1 MNVQVEKLEKNM
13 AKMTVTVP
21 AEDFEKATVEAYN
34 KQKNRITIPGFRK
47 GHAPKAMI
55 EQMYGAGIFYEEAV
69 DIILDRT
76 YPEACK
82 ESGLEIASRPEISVD
97 KIEKGQDLVY
107 TATVAVKPEVELGQY
122 KGLEVVKADAE
133 VTDSEVEDEIK
144 RAQEKN
150 ARIVTMDDPER
161 EIKEGDIVNIDFD
174 GSIDGVPFAGGKGED
189 YPLTI
194 GSHSFIDNFEDQLI
208 GHKLGDKVDVHVTFP
223 DNYHAEELKGKAAV
237 FAVEIKTIK
246 EKQLPEIDDD
256 FASEVSEYDT
266 LAEYKDSVRREI
278 KERKEKWAAQENE
291 NNVVAAAVANAT
303 IEVPDA
309 MIDTEAEQMM
319 SNFRRR
325 IESQGM
331 KFDQYMQYTGM
342 TADALKSTM
351 KPQAETT
358 IRTRLTLEAIVDKE
372 GIEAPEDRVNA
383 EIERSAKQY
392 GMEAD
397 AFKEAIGDQ
406 IEQLKRDLAVQEAID
421 FLVAE
426 AKLTDA
432 PKEEEKK
439 AEAKPEKKKRTTKK
453 AAEAKEAAEAE
464 GSKEQ

>member
-21 AEDFEKATVEAYN
+21 SEDFDKATVEAYN
-34 KQKNRITIPGFRK
+34 RQKNRISIPGFRK

-55 EQMYGAGIFYEEAV
+55 EKMYGAAIFYEEAV

-76 YPEACK
+76 YPEACR
-82 ESGLEIASRPEISVD
+82 ESGLEIASRPEISLE

-107 TATVAVKPEVELGQY
+107 TATVAVKPEVELGEY
-122 KGLEVVKADAE
+122 KGVEVAKADAE
-133 VTDSEVEDEIK
+133 VTDEEVDAEIK
-144 RAQEKN
+144 RTQERN
-150 ARIVTMDDPER
+150 ARIVSIEDESR
-161 EIKEGDIVNIDFD
+161 EIKDGDIVNIDFD
-174 GSIDGVPFAGGKGED
+174 GFVDGKEFAGGKGED

-194 GSHSFIDNFEDQLI
+194 GSHSFIEGFEDQLI
-208 GHKLGDKVDVHVTFP
+208 GHKAGEEVDVNVTFP
-223 DNYHAEELKGKAAV
+223 EDYHAEELKGKPALFKV
-237 FAVEIKTIK
+237 KVRTIK

-256 FASEVSEYDT
+256 FASEVSEFET
-266 LAEYKDSVRREI
+266 LSEYKDSVRKEI
-278 KERKEKWAAQENE
+278 KERKEKWAAQQNE
-291 NNVVAAAVANAT
+291 NNVVAAVVANAK
-303 IEVPDA
+303 IDVPDA
-309 MIDTEAEQMM
+309 MIDTEAEQMAQ
-319 SNFRRR
+319 NFRRR

-331 KFDQYMQYTGM
+331 NFDQYMKYTGM
-342 TADALKSTM
+342 TAESIKDNM

-372 GIEAPEDRVNA
+372 GISAPDDRVQA
-383 EIERSAKQY
+383 EIDRAAKQY
-392 GMEAD
+392 GMEPD

-432 PKEEEKK
+432 VKEEASEK
-439 AEAKPEKKKRTTKK
+439 
-453 AAEAKEAAEAE
+453 
-464 GSKEQ
+464 

>member
-21 AEDFEKATVEAYN
+21 SEDFDKATVEAYN
-34 KQKNRITIPGFRK
+34 RQKNRISIPGFRK

-55 EQMYGAGIFYEEAV
+55 EKMYGAAIFYEEAV

-76 YPEACK
+76 YPEACR
-82 ESGLEIASRPEISVD
+82 ESGLEIASRPEISVE

-107 TATVAVKPEVELGQY
+107 TATVAVKPEVELGEY
-122 KGLEVVKADAE
+122 KGVEVAKADAE
-133 VTDSEVEDEIK
+133 VTEEEVDAEIK
-144 RAQEKN
+144 RTQERN
-150 ARIVTMDDPER
+150 ARIVSIEDESR
-161 EIKEGDIVNIDFD
+161 EIKDGDIVNIDFD
-174 GSIDGVPFAGGKGED
+174 GFVDGKEFAGGKGED

-194 GSHSFIDNFEDQLI
+194 GSHSFIEGFEDQLI
-208 GHKLGDKVDVHVTFP
+208 GHKAGEEVDVNVTFP
-223 DNYHAEELKGKAAV
+223 EDYHAEELKGKPALFKV
-237 FAVEIKTIK
+237 KVRTIK

-256 FASEVSEYDT
+256 FASEVSEFET
-266 LAEYKDSVRREI
+266 LSEYKDSVRKEI
-278 KERKEKWAAQENE
+278 KERKEKWAAQQNE
-291 NNVVAAAVANAT
+291 NNVVAAVVANAK
-303 IEVPDA
+303 IDVPDA
-309 MIDTEAEQMM
+309 MIDTEAEQMAQ
-319 SNFRRR
+319 NFRRR

-331 KFDQYMQYTGM
+331 NFDQYMKYTGM
-342 TADALKSTM
+342 TAESIKDNM

-372 GIEAPEDRVNA
+372 GISAPDDRVQA
-383 EIERSAKQY
+383 EIDRAAKQY
-392 GMEAD
+392 GMEPD

-432 PKEEEKK
+432 VKEEASEK
-439 AEAKPEKKKRTTKK
+439 
-453 AAEAKEAAEAE
+453 
-464 GSKEQ
+464 

>member
-21 AEDFEKATVEAYN
+21 SEDFDKATVEAYN
-34 KQKNRITIPGFRK
+34 RQKNRISIPGFRK

-55 EQMYGAGIFYEEAV
+55 EKMYGAAIFYEEAV

-76 YPEACK
+76 YPEACR
-82 ESGLEIASRPEISVD
+82 ESGLEIASRPEISVE

-107 TATVAVKPEVELGQY
+107 TATVAVKPEVELGEY
-122 KGLEVVKADAE
+122 KGVEVAKADAE
-133 VTDSEVEDEIK
+133 VTDEEVDAEIK
-144 RAQEKN
+144 RTQERN
-150 ARIVTMDDPER
+150 ARIVSIEDESR
-161 EIKEGDIVNIDFD
+161 EIKDGDIVNIDFD
-174 GSIDGVPFAGGKGED
+174 GFVDGKEFAGGKGED

-194 GSHSFIDNFEDQLI
+194 GSHSFIEGFEDQLI
-208 GHKLGDKVDVHVTFP
+208 GHKTGEEVDVNVTFP
-223 DNYHAEELKGKAAV
+223 EDYHAEELKGKPALFKV
-237 FAVEIKTIK
+237 KVRTIK

-256 FASEVSEYDT
+256 FASEVSEFET
-266 LAEYKDSVRREI
+266 LSEYKDSVRKEI
-278 KERKEKWAAQENE
+278 KERKEKWAAQQNE
-291 NNVVAAAVANAT
+291 NNVVAAVVANAK
-303 IEVPDA
+303 IDVPDA
-309 MIDTEAEQMM
+309 MIDTEAEQMAQ
-319 SNFRRR
+319 NFRRR

-331 KFDQYMQYTGM
+331 NFDQYMKYTGM
-342 TADALKSTM
+342 TAESIKDNM

-372 GIEAPEDRVNA
+372 GISAPDDRVQA
-383 EIERSAKQY
+383 EIDRAAKQY
-392 GMEAD
+392 GMEPD

-432 PKEEEKK
+432 VKEEASEK
-439 AEAKPEKKKRTTKK
+439 
-453 AAEAKEAAEAE
+453 
-464 GSKEQ
+464 

>member
-21 AEDFEKATVEAYN
+21 SEDFDKATVEAYN
-34 KQKNRITIPGFRK
+34 RQKNRISIPGFRK

-55 EQMYGAGIFYEEAV
+55 EKMYGAAIFYEEAV

-76 YPEACK
+76 YPEACR
-82 ESGLEIASRPEISVD
+82 ESGLEIASRPEISIE

-107 TATVAVKPEVELGQY
+107 TATVAVKPEVELGEY
-122 KGLEVVKADAE
+122 KGVEVAKADAE
-133 VTDSEVEDEIK
+133 VTDEEVDAEIK
-144 RAQEKN
+144 RTQERN
-150 ARIVTMDDPER
+150 ARIVSIEDESR
-161 EIKEGDIVNIDFD
+161 EIKDGDIVNIDFD
-174 GSIDGVPFAGGKGED
+174 GFVDGKEFAGGKGED

-194 GSHSFIDNFEDQLI
+194 GSHSFIEGFEDQLI
-208 GHKLGDKVDVHVTFP
+208 GHKAGEEVDVNVTFP
-223 DNYHAEELKGKAAV
+223 EDYHAEELKGKPALFKV
-237 FAVEIKTIK
+237 KVRTIK

-256 FASEVSEYDT
+256 FASEVSEFET
-266 LAEYKDSVRREI
+266 LSEYKDSVRKEI
-278 KERKEKWAAQENE
+278 KERKEKWAAQQNE
-291 NNVVAAAVANAT
+291 NNVVAAVVANAK
-303 IEVPDA
+303 IDVPDA
-309 MIDTEAEQMM
+309 MIDTEAEQMAQ
-319 SNFRRR
+319 NFRRR

-331 KFDQYMQYTGM
+331 NFDQYMKYTGM
-342 TADALKSTM
+342 TAESIKDNM

-372 GIEAPEDRVNA
+372 GISAPDDRVQA
-383 EIERSAKQY
+383 EIDRAAKQY
-392 GMEAD
+392 GMEPD

-432 PKEEEKK
+432 VKEEASEK
-439 AEAKPEKKKRTTKK
+439 
-453 AAEAKEAAEAE
+453 
-464 GSKEQ
+464 

>member
-21 AEDFEKATVEAYN
+21 SEDFDKATVEAYN
-34 KQKNRITIPGFRK
+34 RQKNRISIPGFRK

-55 EQMYGAGIFYEEAV
+55 EKMYGAAIFYEEAV

-76 YPEACK
+76 YPEACR
-82 ESGLEIASRPEISVD
+82 ESGLEIASRPEISVE

-107 TATVAVKPEVELGQY
+107 TATVAVKPEVELGEY
-122 KGLEVVKADAE
+122 KGVEVAKADAE
-133 VTDSEVEDEIK
+133 VTDEEVDAEIK
-144 RAQEKN
+144 RTQERN
-150 ARIVTMDDPER
+150 ARIVSIEDESR
-161 EIKEGDIVNIDFD
+161 EIKDGDIVNIDFD
-174 GSIDGVPFAGGKGED
+174 GFVDGKEFAGGKGED

-194 GSHSFIDNFEDQLI
+194 GSHSFIEGFEDQLI
-208 GHKLGDKVDVHVTFP
+208 GHKAGEEVDVNVTFP
-223 DNYHAEELKGKAAV
+223 EDYHAEELKGKPALFKV
-237 FAVEIKTIK
+237 KVRTIK

-256 FASEVSEYDT
+256 FASEVSEFET
-266 LAEYKDSVRREI
+266 LSEYKDSVRKEI
-278 KERKEKWAAQENE
+278 KERKEKWAAQQNE
-291 NNVVAAAVANAT
+291 NNVVAAVVANAK
-303 IEVPDA
+303 IDVPDA
-309 MIDTEAEQMM
+309 MIDTEAEQMAQ
-319 SNFRRR
+319 NFRRR

-331 KFDQYMQYTGM
+331 NFDQYLKYTGM
-342 TADALKSTM
+342 TAESIKDNM

-372 GIEAPEDRVNA
+372 GISAPDDRVQA
-383 EIERSAKQY
+383 EIDRAAKQY
-392 GMEAD
+392 GMEPD

-432 PKEEEKK
+432 VKEEASEK
-439 AEAKPEKKKRTTKK
+439 
-453 AAEAKEAAEAE
+453 
-464 GSKEQ
+464 

>member
-21 AEDFEKATVEAYN
+21 SEDFDKATVEAYN
-34 KQKNRITIPGFRK
+34 RQKNRISIPGFRK

-55 EQMYGAGIFYEEAV
+55 EKMYGAAIFYEEAV

-76 YPEACK
+76 YPEACR
-82 ESGLEIASRPEISVD
+82 ESGLEIASRPEISVE

-107 TATVAVKPEVELGQY
+107 TATVAVKPEVELGEY
-122 KGLEVVKADAE
+122 KGVEVAKADAE
-133 VTDSEVEDEIK
+133 VTDEEVDAEIK
-144 RAQEKN
+144 RTQERN
-150 ARIVTMDDPER
+150 ARIVSIEDESR
-161 EIKEGDIVNIDFD
+161 EIKDGDIVNIDFD
-174 GSIDGVPFAGGKGED
+174 GFVDGKEFAGGKGED

-194 GSHSFIDNFEDQLI
+194 GSHSFIEGFEDQLI
-208 GHKLGDKVDVHVTFP
+208 GHKAGEEVDVNVTFP
-223 DNYHAEELKGKAAV
+223 EDYHAEELKGKPALFKV
-237 FAVEIKTIK
+237 KVRTIK

-256 FASEVSEYDT
+256 FASEVSEFET
-266 LAEYKDSVRREI
+266 LSEYKDSVRKEI
-278 KERKEKWAAQENE
+278 KERKEKWAAQQNE
-291 NNVVAAAVANAT
+291 NNVVAAVVANAK
-303 IEVPDA
+303 IDVPDA
-309 MIDTEAEQMM
+309 MIDTEAEQMAQ
-319 SNFRRR
+319 NFRRR

-331 KFDQYMQYTGM
+331 NFDQYMKYTGM
-342 TADALKSTM
+342 TAESIKDNM

-372 GIEAPEDRVNA
+372 GISAPDDRVQA
-383 EIERSAKQY
+383 EIDRAAKQY
-392 GMEAD
+392 GMEPD

-432 PKEEEKK
+432 VKEEASEK
-439 AEAKPEKKKRTTKK
+439 
-453 AAEAKEAAEAE
+453 
-464 GSKEQ
+464 

>member
-21 AEDFEKATVEAYN
+21 SEDFDKATVEAYN
-34 KQKNRITIPGFRK
+34 RQKNRISIPGFRK

-55 EQMYGAGIFYEEAV
+55 EKMYGAAIFYEEAV

-76 YPEACK
+76 YPEACR
-82 ESGLEIASRPEISVD
+82 ESGLEIASRPEISVE

-107 TATVAVKPEVELGQY
+107 TATVAVKPEVELGEY
-122 KGLEVVKADAE
+122 KGVEVAKADAE
-133 VTDSEVEDEIK
+133 VTDEEVDAEIK
-144 RAQEKN
+144 RTQERN
-150 ARIVTMDDPER
+150 ARIVSIEDESR
-161 EIKEGDIVNIDFD
+161 EIKDGDIVNIDFD
-174 GSIDGVPFAGGKGED
+174 GFVDGKEFAGGKGED

-194 GSHSFIDNFEDQLI
+194 GSHSFIEGFEDQLI
-208 GHKLGDKVDVHVTFP
+208 GHKAGEEVDVNVTFP
-223 DNYHAEELKGKAAV
+223 EDYHAEELKGKPALFKV
-237 FAVEIKTIK
+237 KVRTIK

-256 FASEVSEYDT
+256 FASEVSEFET
-266 LAEYKDSVRREI
+266 LSEYKDSVRKEI
-278 KERKEKWAAQENE
+278 KERKEKWAAQQNE
-291 NNVVAAAVANAT
+291 NNVVAAVVANAK
-303 IEVPDA
+303 IDVPDA
-309 MIDTEAEQMM
+309 MIDTEAEQMAQ
-319 SNFRRR
+319 NFRRR

-331 KFDQYMQYTGM
+331 NFDQYMKYTGM
-342 TADALKSTM
+342 TAESSKDNM

-372 GIEAPEDRVNA
+372 GISAPDDRVQA
-383 EIERSAKQY
+383 EIDRAAKQY
-392 GMEAD
+392 GMEPD

-432 PKEEEKK
+432 VKEEASEK
-439 AEAKPEKKKRTTKK
+439 
-453 AAEAKEAAEAE
+453 
-464 GSKEQ
+464 

>member
-21 AEDFEKATVEAYN
+21 SEDFDKATVEAYN
-34 KQKNRITIPGFRK
+34 RQKNRISIPGFRK

-55 EQMYGAGIFYEEAV
+55 EKMYGAAIFYEEAV

-76 YPEACK
+76 YPDACR
-82 ESGLEIASRPEISVD
+82 ESGLEIASRPEISVE

-107 TATVAVKPEVELGQY
+107 TATVAVKPEVELGEY
-122 KGLEVVKADAE
+122 KGVEVAKADAE
-133 VTDSEVEDEIK
+133 VTDEEVDAEIK
-144 RAQEKN
+144 RTQERN
-150 ARIVTMDDPER
+150 ARIVSIEDESR
-161 EIKEGDIVNIDFD
+161 EIKDGDIVNIDFD
-174 GSIDGVPFAGGKGED
+174 GFVDGKEFAGGKGED

-194 GSHSFIDNFEDQLI
+194 GSHSFIEGFEDQLI
-208 GHKLGDKVDVHVTFP
+208 GHKAGEEVDVNVTFP
-223 DNYHAEELKGKAAV
+223 EDYHAEELKGKPALFKV
-237 FAVEIKTIK
+237 KVRTIK

-256 FASEVSEYDT
+256 FASEVSEFET
-266 LAEYKDSVRREI
+266 LSEYKDSVRKEI
-278 KERKEKWAAQENE
+278 KERKEKWAAQQNE
-291 NNVVAAAVANAT
+291 NNVVAAVVANAK
-303 IEVPDA
+303 IDVPDA
-309 MIDTEAEQMM
+309 MIDTEAEQMAQ
-319 SNFRRR
+319 NFRRR

-331 KFDQYMQYTGM
+331 NFDQYMKYTGM
-342 TADALKSTM
+342 TAESIKDNM

-372 GIEAPEDRVNA
+372 GISAPDDRVQA
-383 EIERSAKQY
+383 EIDRAAKQY
-392 GMEAD
+392 GMEPD

-432 PKEEEKK
+432 VKEEASEK
-439 AEAKPEKKKRTTKK
+439 
-453 AAEAKEAAEAE
+453 
-464 GSKEQ
+464 